1 MSISNLDW
9 PNTLLTLNT
18 RHSSLVDRVDI
29 VDQALSEAEQRDTV
43 GGRDLVTKLEP
54 SSRVNMMES
63 GSNVMSITKI

>member
-1 MSISNLDW
+1 M
-9 PNTLLTLNT
+9 
-18 RHSSLVDRVDI
+18 VDRVDI
-29 VDQALSEAEQRDTV
+29 VDHALSEAEQRDTV